1 MYQIVNQQG
10 NSLEILLYSLINR
23 GMTAN
28 RIIEQITQS
37 GAEDIT
43 LRINS
48 DGGEVFE
55 SIALYNYLKDKNVHV
70 IVDGIAASG
79 ASIIAMSG
87 KTITMM
93 QGSMMMIH
101 NPLSLAI
108 GYAEDLRAEADILD
122 KISDSIAGIYAS
134 RTGKEKGEILDLMK
148 AETWLQ
154 DCECL
159 AEGLADEIDAP
170 AAEEDIKE
178 EQEQPDDEPQP
189 VENSALYREGVRA
202 ERERLRELDELYA
215 PGREAIINAAK
226 YETGEYAEDIAVRL
240 LKAETTRPSA
250 RVNDAVSVNNL
261 PVGRNDDDEINAIAD
276 MMNKWRI

>member
-79 ASIIAMSG
+79 ASIIAMAG
-87 KTITMM
+87 QDITML

-134 RTGKEKGEILDLMK
+134 RTGKEKAEILDIMK
-148 AETWLQ
+148 AEAWMTA
-154 DCECL
+154 EEAV
-159 AEGLADEIDAP
+159 AEGFADEIDAP
-170 AAEEDIKE
+170 ATEADIQEEEAQTSDEAEPI
-178 EQEQPDDEPQP
+178 
-189 VENSALYREGVRA
+189 ENSALYREGVRA
-202 ERERLRELDELYA
+202 ERERLRELDELNA

-226 YETGEYAEDIAVRL
+226 YETGEHAEDIAVKL
-240 LKAETTRPSA
+240 LKREARGAEKSSA
-250 RVNDAVSVNNL
+250 ASINVNNL
-261 PVGRNDDDEINAIAD
+261 GLPDKDSVDIASMAEIINR
-276 MMNKWRI
+276 MRG